1 MNTCHTFMSL
11 FTLVVCSIT
20 SAETIFVFGE
30 EIHPVTQPVI
40 RNGVVVV
47 EDGTIQGVGPASMVD
62 GREADRVIQASVVV
76 PGFVDARATVGLTG
90 QFNHEHDQDHL
101 DTSEAM
107 QPELRAIDAY
117 NWKERLVEWVR
128 GFGVTTVHT
137 GHSPGELISGQTC
150 IVKTAGR
157 GLQDD
162 LVQTCWGVSATLGEG
177 AQRSGS
183 SPGNRSKAVAMLRQA
198 MIAAEERLKN
208 RSERGEGNLFRN
220 LREEMLEDIASGER
234 PLIVHAD
241 RAFDI
246 SAALRLKEEFG
257 LDVVL
262 ESAAEAHG
270 MIDAIKAANVPI
282 FLHPT
287 MARGSGERLNV
298 SFTTAAKLREAGV
311 PVAFSTGYE
320 AYVPKVRVLLFE
332 AAMAI
337 PYGLSREDALAMIT
351 IEPAKILGIQD
362 RVGSIEPGKDADL
375 AFFDGDPFE
384 WITHCEGVMID
395 GQSFEQKPR

>member
-30 EIHPVTQPVI
+30 EIYPVTQPVI

-47 EDGTIQGVGPASMVD
+47 EDGTIQAVGPASMVD

-320 AYVPKVRVLLFE
+320 AYVPKVRVLVFE

-384 WITHCEGVMID
+384 WVTHCEGVMID

>member
-47 EDGTIQGVGPASMVD
+47 EDGTIQAVGPASMVD

-220 LREEMLEDIASGER
+220 LREEMLEDIALGER

-320 AYVPKVRVLLFE
+320 AYVPKVRVLVFE

-384 WITHCEGVMID
+384 WVTHCEGVMID

>member
-11 FTLVVCSIT
+11 FTLVVCSIA

-30 EIHPVTQPVI
+30 EIHPVTRPVI

-47 EDGTIQGVGPASMVD
+47 ENGTIQGVGPASMVD

-162 LVQTCWGVSATLGEG
+162 LIQTCWGVSATLGEG

>member
-47 EDGTIQGVGPASMVD
+47 EDGTIQAVGPASMVD

-220 LREEMLEDIASGER
+220 LREEMLENIASGER

-320 AYVPKVRVLLFE
+320 AYVPKVRVLVFE

-384 WITHCEGVMID
+384 WVTHCEGVMID

>member
-47 EDGTIQGVGPASMVD
+47 EDGTIQAVGPASMVD

-246 SAALRLKEEFG
+246 SAALR
-257 LDVVL
+257 
-262 ESAAEAHG
+262 
-270 MIDAIKAANVPI
+270 
-282 FLHPT
+282 
-287 MARGSGERLNV
+287 
-298 SFTTAAKLREAGV
+298 
-311 PVAFSTGYE
+311 
-320 AYVPKVRVLLFE
+320 
-332 AAMAI
+332 
-337 PYGLSREDALAMIT
+337 
-351 IEPAKILGIQD
+351 
-362 RVGSIEPGKDADL
+362 
-375 AFFDGDPFE
+375 
-384 WITHCEGVMID
+384 
-395 GQSFEQKPR
+395 

>member
-47 EDGTIQGVGPASMVD
+47 EDGTIQAVGPASMVD

-208 RSERGEGNLFRN
+208 RLERGEGNLFRN

-320 AYVPKVRVLLFE
+320 AYVPKVRVLVFE

-384 WITHCEGVMID
+384 WVTHCEGVMID

>member
-47 EDGTIQGVGPASMVD
+47 EDGTIQAVGPASMVD

-320 AYVPKVRVLLFE
+320 AYVPKVRVLVFE

-362 RVGSIEPGKDADL
+362 RVGSIELGKDADL

-384 WITHCEGVMID
+384 WVTHCEGVMID

>member
-47 EDGTIQGVGPASMVD
+47 EDGTIQAVGPASMVD

-320 AYVPKVRVLLFE
+320 AYVPKVRVLVFE

-384 WITHCEGVMID
+384 WVTHCEGVMID
-395 GQSFEQKPR
+395 GRSFEQKPR

>member
-47 EDGTIQGVGPASMVD
+47 EDGTIQAVGPASMVD

-287 MARGSGERLNV
+287 MSRGSGERLNV

-320 AYVPKVRVLLFE
+320 AYVPKVRVLVFE

-384 WITHCEGVMID
+384 WVTHCEGVMID
-395 GQSFEQKPR
+395 GRSFEQKPR

>member
-1 MNTCHTFMSL
+1 MTTCHTFMSL

>member
-47 EDGTIQGVGPASMVD
+47 EDGTIQAVGPASMVD

-270 MIDAIKAANVPI
+270 MIDAIKAAIVPI

-320 AYVPKVRVLLFE
+320 AYVPKVRVLVFE

-384 WITHCEGVMID
+384 WVTHCEGVMID

>member
-47 EDGTIQGVGPASMVD
+47 EDGTIQAVGPASMVD

-208 RSERGEGNLFRN
+208 RSERGEENLFRN

-320 AYVPKVRVLLFE
+320 AYVPKVRVLVFE

-384 WITHCEGVMID
+384 WVTHCEGVIID
-395 GQSFEQKPR
+395 GQSFEQDPR

>member
-1 MNTCHTFMSL
+1 
-11 FTLVVCSIT
+11 
-20 SAETIFVFGE
+20 
-30 EIHPVTQPVI
+30 
-40 RNGVVVV
+40 
-47 EDGTIQGVGPASMVD
+47 
-62 GREADRVIQASVVV
+62 
-76 PGFVDARATVGLTG
+76 
-90 QFNHEHDQDHL
+90 
-101 DTSEAM
+101 M

-320 AYVPKVRVLLFE
+320 AYVPKVRVLVFE

-384 WITHCEGVMID
+384 WVTHCEGVMID

>member
-1 MNTCHTFMSL
+1 MNICRILMPL
-11 FTLVVCSIT
+11 FVLLFGGTAR
-20 SAETIFVFGE
+20 AETIFVFGE
-30 EIHPVTQPVI
+30 EIHPVTKPVI
-40 RNGVVVV
+40 RNGVIVIT
-47 EDGTIQGVGPASMVD
+47 DGKIQAVGPAAMVGD
-62 GREADRVIQASVVV
+62 QKADRVIRTSVVV

-157 GLQDD
+157 GLQED

-198 MIAAEERLKN
+198 MIAAEERLEK
-208 RSERGEGNLFRN
+208 RAESEDTTVFRN

-246 SAALRLKEEFG
+246 SAALRLKKEFG

-270 MIDAIKAANVPI
+270 MIDAIKEANVPI

-287 MARGSGERLNV
+287 MARGSGERLNA

-320 AYVPKVRVLLFE
+320 AYVPKVRVLVFE

-384 WITHCEGVMID
+384 WVTHCEGVMID
-395 GQSFEQKPR
+395 GQSFEQEPR

>member
-47 EDGTIQGVGPASMVD
+47 EDGTIQAVGPASMVD

-208 RSERGEGNLFRN
+208 QSERGEGNLFRN

-320 AYVPKVRVLLFE
+320 AYVPKVRVLVFE

-384 WITHCEGVMID
+384 WVTHCEGVMID

>member
-47 EDGTIQGVGPASMVD
+47 EDGTIQAVGPASMVD

-320 AYVPKVRVLLFE
+320 AYVPKVRVLVFE

-351 IEPAKILGIQD
+351 IDPAKILGIQD

-384 WITHCEGVMID
+384 WVTHCEGVMID
-395 GQSFEQKPR
+395 GRSFEQKPR

>member
-47 EDGTIQGVGPASMVD
+47 EDGTIQAVGPASMVD

-257 LDVVL
+257 LDVVP

-320 AYVPKVRVLLFE
+320 AYVPKVRVLVFE

-384 WITHCEGVMID
+384 WVTHCEGVMID

>member
-1 MNTCHTFMSL
+1 
-11 FTLVVCSIT
+11 
-20 SAETIFVFGE
+20 
-30 EIHPVTQPVI
+30 VI

-47 EDGTIQGVGPASMVD
+47 EDGTIQAVGPASMVR
-62 GREADRVIQASVVV
+62 GQEADRVIRTTVVV

-198 MIAAEERLKN
+198 MIAAEERLKK
-208 RSERGEGNLFRN
+208 RADTEEPNLFRN

-270 MIDAIKAANVPI
+270 MIEAIKEANVPI

-287 MARGSGERLNV
+287 MARGSGEKLNA
-298 SFTTAAKLREAGV
+298 SFTTAAKLREAGI

-320 AYVPKVRVLLFE
+320 AYVPKVRVLVFE

-351 IEPAKILGIQD
+351 IEPAKILGISG

-384 WITHCEGVMID
+384 WVTHCEGVMID
-395 GQSFEQKPR
+395 GQRFAQEPR

>member
-30 EIHPVTQPVI
+30 EIPPVTQPVI

-47 EDGTIQGVGPASMVD
+47 EDGTIQAVGPASMVD

-320 AYVPKVRVLLFE
+320 AYVPKVRVLVFE

-384 WITHCEGVMID
+384 WVTHCEGVMID

>member
-30 EIHPVTQPVI
+30 EIHPVTQSVI

-246 SAALRLKEEFG
+246 SAALRLKQEFG

-384 WITHCEGVMID
+384 WVTHCEGVMID

>member
-47 EDGTIQGVGPASMVD
+47 EDGTIQAVGPASMVD

-183 SPGNRSKAVAMLRQA
+183 SPGNRSKAVAMLRQT

-320 AYVPKVRVLLFE
+320 AYVPKVRVLVFE

-384 WITHCEGVMID
+384 WVTHCEGVMID

>member
-1 MNTCHTFMSL
+1 MNTRHTFMSL
-11 FTLVVCSIT
+11 FMLVVCSIT
-20 SAETIFVFGE
+20 SAETIFVFGK
-30 EIHPVTQPVI
+30 EIHPVTKPVI

-177 AQRSGS
+177 AQRSGG

-198 MIAAEERLKN
+198 MISAEERLKN
-208 RSERGEGNLFRN
+208 RSDSGEGNLFRN

-262 ESAAEAHG
+262 ESAAESHG

-298 SFTTAAKLREAGV
+298 SFTTAAKLRKAGV

-320 AYVPKVRVLLFE
+320 AYVPKVRVLVFE

>member
-47 EDGTIQGVGPASMVD
+47 EDGTIQAVGPASMVD

-183 SPGNRSKAVAMLRQA
+183 SPGNRSKAVAMLRQT

-257 LDVVL
+257 LEVVL

-320 AYVPKVRVLLFE
+320 AYVPKVRVLVFE

-384 WITHCEGVMID
+384 WVTHCEGVMID

>member
-1 MNTCHTFMSL
+1 MTTCHTFMSL
-11 FTLVVCSIT
+11 FTLAVCSIT

>member
-1 MNTCHTFMSL
+1 MTTCHTFMSL

-282 FLHPT
+282 LLHPT

-332 AAMAI
+332 SAMAI

>member
-47 EDGTIQGVGPASMVD
+47 EDGTIQAVGPASMVD

-257 LDVVL
+257 LEVVL

-320 AYVPKVRVLLFE
+320 AYVPKVRVLVFE

-384 WITHCEGVMID
+384 WVTHCEGVMID

>member
-320 AYVPKVRVLLFE
+320 AYVPKVRVLVFE

-384 WITHCEGVMID
+384 WVTHCEGVMID
-395 GQSFEQKPR
+395 GQSFEQDPR

>member
-1 MNTCHTFMSL
+1 MNTCHTFMSR

-47 EDGTIQGVGPASMVD
+47 EDGTIQAVGPASMVD

-320 AYVPKVRVLLFE
+320 AYVPKVRVLVFE

-384 WITHCEGVMID
+384 WVTHCEGVMID